1 MNKNYIFNF
10 SLLISI
16 FLIISNII
24 SFIYRYSKMPVWL
37 NLFQGSVLFIIL
49 LYLILL
55 HISKEPLFDKSFF
68 ARAMIVF
75 SFISKGLIAIINEH
89 IAILPDLSDVSY
101 YNNLALDFARENV
114 VQGSGLGASGF
125 ANYFIGNIYLLLG
138 NSSLVVSLINSFL
151 YSITIIY
158 IIKICFEFKILNPWP
173 AAFIAAFMPSS
184 ILYIPVL
191 LRESAFLFISIL
203 FFYRLVIL
211 YNRKVGS
218 MKNHSVVLA
227 YLFLATFIR
236 PQVFP
241 IYSLIYVLSLI
252 YFYRGI
258 VRVSAIFTIVVFL
271 FVISISNFKL
281 FLFIDSN
288 LLNLYYFQLY
298 RNAFS
303 DLPNAYLV
311 NIVYKDW
318 FDFISY
324 IPRFLIHYLFA
335 PYPWESSNY
344 KYFMATLDSIFSFI
358 ILVGSLFIIIGNF
371 KIFKTKT
378 FQGAV
383 LFLILTVP
391 FAMIEA
397 YPMGAVRHRMI
408 VLLLMLPIF
417 SFILPINIDKFKKM
431 NN

>member
-1 MNKNYIFNF
+1 MIKNFFNH
-10 SLLISI
+10 SIVLVI
-16 FLIISNII
+16 FLFFSNII
-24 SFIYRYSKMPVWL
+24 SFIYRFAEIPFWI
-37 NLFQGSVLFIIL
+37 NIIQGSFLFSLL
-49 LYLILL
+49 LYAITFISFKAIVLENHLLCKILI
-55 HISKEPLFDKSFF
+55 I
-68 ARAMIVF
+68 F

-89 IAILPDLSDVSY
+89 FAILPNLSDVLY
-101 YNNLALDFARENV
+101 YNNLALDFSRENI

-138 NSSLVVSLINSFL
+138 NSPLVISLINSFI
-151 YSITIIY
+151 YSITIFY
-158 IIKICFEFKILNPWP
+158 IIKICFELKILNPWP
-173 AAFIAAFMPSS
+173 AALIAAFMPSS

-203 FFYRLVIL
+203 FFYRLIIL
-211 YNRKVGS
+211 YTRKKGG
-218 MKNHSVVLA
+218 MKNHSVVLI
-227 YLFLATFIR
+227 YLCLAAFIR
-236 PQVFP
+236 PQVLP
-241 IYSLIYVLSLI
+241 VYSLIYALSLI
-252 YFYRGI
+252 FYYRGI
-258 VRVSAIFTIVVFL
+258 VRASVIFTIFIFL
-271 FVISISNFKL
+271 FAISISNFKL

-318 FDFISY
+318 FDFITY

-344 KYFMATLDSIFSFI
+344 KYFMATLDSIFSFV
-358 ILVGSLFIIIGNF
+358 ILIVSLFIIIGNF
-371 KIFKTKT
+371 RIFKNKIF
-378 FQGAV
+378 QGV
-383 LFLILTVP
+383 VIFLILTVP

-417 SFILPINIDKFKKM
+417 SFILPINIEKIKR
-431 NN
+431 